1 MKKLISLSVAF
12 LSGILESSH
21 CQPQSEFVASLPDM
35 NNGKN
40 FTFGMYSGYIS
51 FPGTSKQI
59 HYLLAESQ
67 QNGTDDPLV
76 VWFNGGPG
84 CSSML
89 GFMQEH
95 GPFIMDNGSP
105 NIRANPYSWNNQSHM
120 LYIEQP
126 AGVGYSYCNDTT
138 YSGEC
143 NFNDD

>member
-1 MKKLISLSVAF
+1 MKKIISLTVAF
-12 LSGILESSH
+12 VSGILESYH

-35 NNGKN
+35 NGGNN

-51 FPGTSKQI
+51 LPGTSKQI

-76 VWFNGGPG
+76 IWFNGGPG

-95 GPFIMDNGSP
+95 GPFIMDSGSP

-120 LYIEQP
+120 LYIE
-126 AGVGYSYCNDTT
+126 
-138 YSGEC
+138 
-143 NFNDD
+143 